1 MRHRIRIGCVAVA
14 AAGLLLAGCGRG
26 GAEGAKVASIGG
38 TTTTVAGGSG
48 SAGNGGGDPQERALA
63 FAKCMREHGIDMP
76 DPKVDAN
83 GRMQMRVGGP
93 GVDQAKLEAAQSA
106 CQDKMGGAFGP
117 GGGQPDPRFQEAALK
132 YSQCMRQHGV
142 PKFPDPQPNGGLL
155 LRKGSG
161 VDPSSPTFKAADK
174 TCQQL
179 LPRGDAQTTEGGQ
192 SSGSG
197 G

>member
-1 MRHRIRIGCVAVA
+1 MRHRFRIGCVAI
-14 AAGLLLAGCGRG
+14 AAGLLVAGCGRG
-26 GAEGAKVASIGG
+26 GEEGAKVASIGG
-38 TTTTVAGGSG
+38 TTTTIAGGSG
-48 SAGNGGGDPQERALA
+48 SAGNGGGDPQEQALA

-83 GRMQMRVGGP
+83 GRMEMRINGRGI
-93 GVDQAKLEAAQSA
+93 DDAKMRAAQSA

-155 LRKGSG
+155 LKQGSG
-161 VDPSSPTFKAADK
+161 IDPSSPTFKAADK
-174 TCQQL
+174 ACQQL
-179 LPRGDAQTTEGGQ
+179 LPRAGQATEGGKP
-192 SSGSG
+192 SGSG

>member
-14 AAGLLLAGCGRG
+14 AAGLLVAGCGRG
-26 GAEGAKVASIGG
+26 DGTGAKVASIGG
-38 TTTTVAGGSG
+38 TTTTVAGSG

-83 GRMQMRVGGP
+83 GKMTMRVNGR
-93 GVDQAKLEAAQSA
+93 GVGEAKMRAAQSA
-106 CQDKMGGAFGP
+106 CQDKMGGPFGP
-117 GGGQPDPRFQEAALK
+117 GGGGQADPEFQEAALK

-155 LRKGSG
+155 LRKDSG
-161 VDPSSPTFKAADK
+161 VDPTSPTFKAADK

-179 LPRGDAQTTEGGQ
+179 LPRGGQTTEGGQ
-192 SSGSG
+192 SSGNG

>member
-14 AAGLLLAGCGRG
+14 AAGLLVAGCGG
-26 GAEGAKVASIGG
+26 GDGAGAKVASIGG
-38 TTTTVAGGSG
+38 TTTTTGTGGSA
-48 SAGNGGGDPQERALA
+48 SNSGGDLQERALA

-83 GRMQMRVGGP
+83 GRMNMRVNGR
-93 GVDQAKLEAAQSA
+93 GVDDAKMRAAQTA
-106 CQDKMGGAFGP
+106 CQDKMGGSFGP
-117 GGGQPDPRFQEAALK
+117 GSGPADPRFQEAALK

-155 LRKGSG
+155 VRSGDG
-161 VDPSSPTFKAADK
+161 VDPNSPTFKAADK

-179 LPRGDAQTTEGGQ
+179 LPKPGVTSEGG
-192 SSGSG
+192 GR
-197 G
+197 